1 MKQWTKSNLS
11 DDMVKWWKTVKV
23 NLIPVF
29 GCSVSTCVNQ
39 NEALY
44 NMGGGNGQKAATA
57 RARNQAKTDAE
68 KARESLCPKNGLR
81 SSCFAD
87 KTSIIDESCQCAL
100 PGWWRR
106 QGRVRSPALV
116 WLSWSH
122 NVFGWKDASLRL
134 QKRQAKMD
142 LKCASILKIGAHW
155 STCVQGDMFYCL
167 GIAIEHQLR
176 LCLHAVLPNHPGESS
191 SGDYAV
197 VFLAKCLPKLKSLG
211 KRVARLKDRNC
222 QTFKYR
228 KTKHKLT

>member
-1 MKQWTKSNLS
+1 MNEVQSKRRHGE
-11 DDMVKWWKTVKV
+11 MVKNGESESDPRFWVLGVNMCQPKRGTVQHGWWQRTEGSHCASQKSGEDRCWEGQGIFVSKKRTPKLLFCRFKT
-23 NLIPVF
+23 L
-29 GCSVSTCVNQ
+29 
-39 NEALY
+39 
-44 NMGGGNGQKAATA
+44 
-57 RARNQAKTDAE
+57 
-68 KARESLCPKNGLR
+68 
-81 SSCFAD
+81 
-87 KTSIIDESCQCAL
+87 IIDESCQCAL

-122 NVFGWKDASLRL
+122 NVFGWKDASLRI

-211 KRVARLKDRNC
+211 KKVARLKDRNC
-222 QTFKYR
+222 QTFK
-228 KTKHKLT
+228 